1 MEVRGGGIKEAL
13 ERDGY
18 AVVRDVF
25 SPEEIARMRGEVTA
39 LLAANARSINGGL
52 IVGPVAL
59 EADLARRLLDDAR
72 LAAAVEGEFPC
83 QIHIHADTFND
94 WHADLEPPGWTA
106 VFSGAPAW
114 MYKIVIYLQDHPD
127 RDGFS
132 VVPGSHKEAN
142 TPRSPLHVS
151 TRAGDIVVFDHSVR
165 HAGRLPNRLI
175 GALAWYLYRLRLLDT
190 PGRLF
195 RLQHLLQPAPPV
207 QRLAI
212 FLLFA
217 TLRDIGQ
224 RYAALRESPSWGGR
238 PLRLKLA
245 SWFPPPSRGDCQKHT
260 HNPIR

>member
-52 IVGPVAL
+52 IVGPVPL

-106 VFSGAPAW
+106 VFSGASAW

-224 RYAALRESPSWGGR
+224 RYAESGCQIPS
-238 PLRLKLA
+238 
-245 SWFPPPSRGDCQKHT
+245 FPKTS
-260 HNPIR
+260 

>member
-1 MEVRGGGIKEAL
+1 MFNGPKTKNGPNPRS
-13 ERDGY
+13 R
-18 AVVRDVF
+18 
-25 SPEEIARMRGEVTA
+25 
-39 LLAANARSINGGL
+39 ANARSINGGL

-106 VFSGAPAW
+106 VFSGASAW

-151 TRAGDIVVFDHSVR
+151 TRAGDIVVFDHSGTLAGFPTASSVR
-165 HAGRLPNRLI
+165 
-175 GALAWYLYRLRLLDT
+175 
-190 PGRLF
+190 
-195 RLQHLLQPAPPV
+195 
-207 QRLAI
+207 
-212 FLLFA
+212 
-217 TLRDIGQ
+217 
-224 RYAALRESPSWGGR
+224 
-238 PLRLKLA
+238 
-245 SWFPPPSRGDCQKHT
+245 SRGICTDSAF
-260 HNPIR
+260 